1 MKRILLIVMLVTL
14 ILGASVVSAQDANE
28 TDLNAIKTYVT
39 ENTELMQIATASFL
53 ETAEGYMGRLM
64 SLGGGEEGY
73 TALAEDHS
81 FEAVAII
88 EALREEWFN
97 ASLYYELN
105 EGIVAGT
112 PALEHFDVLLDAGP
126 SAEDD
131 PEEALEWTLVLPD
144 GTELESPGN
153 IFHSLAEPALW
164 GTNPDFVA
172 LEVELE
178 TADGD
183 VITALPDANLI
194 LAIAQ
199 RLDEETANLITAVDE
214 WDPTLDDA
222 FHALVVMIPTMNEY
236 FGQWKD
242 SVFVAGDEATETAFI
257 GTSRLF
263 DIVNILSG
271 LVVTYDVVSPVVVD
285 VNADLDAQIL
295 DGFIDLQTF
304 VDGVYTDEQDGVVF
318 DAEEAD
324 FLGEEAQSRAE
335 TLAALCAQAAEELG
349 LELELE

>member
-1 MKRILLIVMLVTL
+1 MKRFSLLIVVTVL
-14 ILGASVVSAQDANE
+14 LMSTFTLNAQDSND
-28 TDLNAIKTYVT
+28 TDLDAIKTYVAD
-39 ENTELMQIATASFL
+39 NAELMQTATASFL
-53 ETAEGYMGRLM
+53 ETAEGYYGRLQ
-64 SLGGGEEGY
+64 SLGGGEEAY
-73 TALAEDHS
+73 TLLAEEHA
-81 FEAVAII
+81 FEAVAMV
-88 EALREEWFN
+88 EALREAWFN

-112 PALEHFDVLLDAGP
+112 PALEQFDVLLDAGA

-144 GTELESPGN
+144 GTELDSPGN
-153 IFHSLAEPALW
+153 LFHSLAEPALW
-164 GTNPDFVA
+164 GTNPDFIA

-194 LAIAQ
+194 LGIVQ

-214 WDPTLDDA
+214 WEPTLDDA

-263 DIVNILSG
+263 DIVNILTG
-271 LVVTYDVVSPVVVD
+271 LIVTYDVVSPVVAD
-285 VNADLDAQIL
+285 TNADLNAQIL
-295 DGFIDLQTF
+295 DGFTDLQTF
-304 VDGVYTDEQDGVVF
+304 VDSVFTDEQDGVIF
-318 DAEEAD
+318 EAEEAD

-349 LELELE
+349 LQLELE